1 MSKASKLE
9 EASADEAVEDAKQQ
23 LRGLLGLLHAT
34 PLPSV
39 SSETVHPAQ
48 LTERPAQLARPAQ
61 LTERPAQ
68 PFVVVRSGARA
79 PRSG

>member
-39 SSETVHPAQ
+39 SSVTVHPAQ
-48 LTERPAQLARPAQ
+48 LIERPAQ

-68 PFVVVRSGARA
+68 PFVVARSGARA